1 MKTKELLKELRSL
14 SYKELQERLLNVSR
28 GMLNLRLKK
37 SLNQPINP
45 AEYKKLRRE
54 RARILTIMTQIRLG
68 GKSEETQPN
77 F

>member
-1 MKTKELLKELRSL
+1 MKTKELLKELRRL

-54 RARILTIMTQIRLG
+54 RARILTIMTQLRFG
-68 GKSEETQPN
+68 GKSV
-77 F
+77 